1 MKLRV
6 CPDCKAIHDTTAR
19 GARAGRCPD
28 CSRTRDRQRPTPV
41 ERGYDADHRAQRRAW
56 QARLDA
62 DEPIT
67 CWRCG
72 DLVGA
77 EPWDLGHDDQDRT
90 VTRGPEH
97 RGRCNRSAAGKSAH
111 ATGRHTPEGYG

>member
-19 GARAGRCPD
+19 GSRAGRCPT
-28 CSRTRDRQRPTPV
+28 CSRRRDRKRGAPET
-41 ERGYDADHRAQRRAW
+41 RGYDAQHRATRRAW

-62 DEPIT
+62 GERVT

-72 DLVGA
+72 EVIERDD
-77 EPWDLGHDDQDRT
+77 EWDLGHDDHDRT

-97 RGRCNRSAAGKSAH
+97 ARRCNRSAAGRAR
-111 ATGRHTPEGYG
+111 ARG

>member
-19 GARAGRCPD
+19 GARAGRCPA
-28 CSRTRDRQRPTPV
+28 CSRARDRQRPTPV
-41 ERGYDADHRAQRRAW
+41 ERGYDRDHRAQRRAW

-62 DEPIT
+62 GEPIT

-72 DLVGA
+72 DLIGT
-77 EPWDLGHDDQDRT
+77 ELWDLGHDDHDRT

-97 RGRCNRSAAGKSAH
+97 RDRCNRSAAGRARH
-111 ATGRHTPEGYG
+111 AKG